1 MPNVKRAD
9 LEALRNMISQAHL
22 VVSTEPPIAGGMERA
37 RELLDTA
44 ERLADFMLSPDAGQ
58 VPGRGNGANKTRLR
72 S

>member
-9 LEALRNMISQAHL
+9 LEALRNMVSQAHL
-22 VVSTEPPIAGGMERA
+22 IISTEPMVEGGIERM

-44 ERLADFMLSPDAGQ
+44 ERLADFLLSTRPDSA
-58 VPGRGNGANKTRLR
+58 